1 MSHGIARNGASQGE
15 LFNDNGPMRARVA
28 AFFIWGLVAAS
39 AMYWLLRLT
48 AWSPA
53 APAHTLAVAPA
64 PVPRGDLTRLFG
76 APPAVKGATAA
87 PAEPALPSRF
97 KLLGVAAPRQGGD
110 REGLA
115 LISLDGKPAR
125 GYRVGA
131 LIDGDWVLQSVHARG
146 AAVGVAGAAPL
157 VKLELPPL
165 PPPSTGRLGSAAPLP
180 VGGVLPPG
188 PTIGTLPIP
197 VPPPPGA
204 NEQPQPD
211 AVQGAPAQP
220 TR

>member
-1 MSHGIARNGASQGE
+1 MQ
-15 LFNDNGPMRARVA
+15 ARVA
-28 AFFIWGLVAAS
+28 AFFIWALVAAS

-53 APAHTLAVAPA
+53 APTHTLAVAAA

-76 APPAVKGATAA
+76 APALVKGDAA
-87 PAEPALPSRF
+87 PRAEPALASRF

-131 LIDGDWVLQSVHARG
+131 PIEGDWVLQSVHSRG
-146 AAVGVAGAAPL
+146 AAVGLAGAAPL
-157 VKLELPPL
+157 LKLELPLL
-165 PPPSTGRLGSAAPLP
+165 PAPATGRLGNAPAPLP
-180 VGGVLPPG
+180 AGGVLPPG
-188 PTIGTLPIP
+188 PPIATLPVASQFLPQIA
-197 VPPPPGA
+197 PPAGAETNADAPPGA
-204 NEQPQPD
+204 TPGQ
-211 AVQGAPAQP
+211 